1 MHEGRRGT
9 MATKKASKNTV
20 RKSTSG
26 KLKDLAPK
34 AGQTKGVK
42 GGRRLVP
49 EPPRRGS
56 ML

>member
-1 MHEGRRGT
+1 